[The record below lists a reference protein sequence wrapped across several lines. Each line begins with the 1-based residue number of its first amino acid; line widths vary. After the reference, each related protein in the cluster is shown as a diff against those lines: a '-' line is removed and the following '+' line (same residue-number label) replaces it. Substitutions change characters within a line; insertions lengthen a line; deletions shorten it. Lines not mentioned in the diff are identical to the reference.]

1 MQGENKKFIYNP
13 IVIMSIVVFI
23 VGFGLGFY
31 IWGYHKAKEKDY
43 KAMLKDVISYVDGME
58 RLNADLTKEVEGL
71 KKDNSMLKSPSNAQL
86 VALQSKIE
94 SLQNENTN
102 LRSMAG
108 QSQNLIQENARLNS
122 EIQIL
127 RSRLGSSSNPD
138 SQQQG
143 IPQQGGNSL
152 TPVPGGQKVNQQH

>member
-31 IWGYHKAKEKDY
+31 IWGYHKEKEKDY
-43 KAMLKDVISYVDGME
+43 KAMLKDIISYIDGME

-94 SLQNENTN
+94 SLQNENTS

-108 QSQNLIQENARLNS
+108 QSQYLIQENARLNS
-122 EIQIL
+122 EIQML
-127 RSRLGSSSNPD
+127 RSRLGVSSTPD
-138 SQQQG
+138 AQQQG
-143 IPQQGGNSL
+143 LNNV
-152 TPVPGGQKVNQQH
+152 TPVPGGQKVNK

>member
-43 KAMLKDVISYVDGME
+43 KAMLKDVISYIDGME
-58 RLNADLTKEVEGL
+58 RLNADLTKEVDGL
-71 KKDNSMLKSPSNAQL
+71 KKDNSMLKSPSNAQM
-86 VALQSKIE
+86 VALQSKIQ
-94 SLQNENTN
+94 SLQNENTS

-108 QSQNLIQENARLNS
+108 QGQYLIQENARLNS
-122 EIQIL
+122 EIQML
-127 RSRLGSSSNPD
+127 RSRLGASSMPGT
-138 SQQQG
+138 QQQG
-143 IPQQGGNSL
+143 VPQQGMNAL
-152 TPVPGGQKVNQQH
+152 TPVPGGQKVNQ

>member
-43 KAMLKDVISYVDGME
+43 KDMLKDVISYIDGME

-86 VALQSKIE
+86 VALQSKIQT
-94 SLQNENTN
+94 LQNENTS

-108 QSQNLIQENARLNS
+108 QSQYLIQENARLNS
-122 EIQIL
+122 EIQML
-127 RSRLGSSSNPD
+127 RSKLGASSNPGA
-138 SQQQG
+138 QQQAV
-143 IPQQGGNSL
+143 PQQGMNSL
-152 TPVPGGQKVNQQH
+152 TPVQGGQKVNQ